1 LPTLRSG
8 AGGSS
13 PDDARHGAVVSG
25 AGADYA
31 ALLVGAERVVAE
43 ASAKLVAMQ
52 SSPLRTERKDL
63 LDVVTEA
70 DLASEEIVVQG
81 LLRLTP
87 GAAILA
93 EERGA
98 VGHARERWIIDP
110 LDGTV
115 NFASGLPWFSVT
127 VAYEVDGVVQL
138 GLVHAPAAR
147 LVARYLRGR
156 IAEVDG
162 RPARVKP
169 TTSLADAVL
178 SVCLTSH
185 FSPELVR
192 RTSAIVE
199 RLAGVARGVR
209 IVVSGGYEMSLVA
222 SGRSDGFVSIKAD
235 VVSHAAGM
243 ELIRAAGGRVT
254 TLSGRE
260 AGNDDLERIATNG
273 AIHDELLAEL
283 EGIR

>member
-1 LPTLRSG
+1 MKPSAHTDLSQLL
-8 AGGSS
+8 
-13 PDDARHGAVVSG
+13 
-25 AGADYA
+25 AGAQS
-31 ALLVGAERVVAE
+31 VVAE
-43 ASAKLVAMQ
+43 AAAKLVAMQ
-52 SSPLRTERKDL
+52 GSPLRTERKDL

-70 DLASEEIVVQG
+70 DLAAEEIVVNG
-81 LLRLTP
+81 LMKLTP
-87 GAAILA
+87 DAAILA

-98 VGHARERWIIDP
+98 VGAGGARWIIDP

-127 VAYEVDGVVQL
+127 VAYEVDGVVEL
-138 GLVHAPAAR
+138 GLVHAPKAG
-147 LVARYLRGR
+147 LLARYLRGR

-162 RPARVKP
+162 APARVKP
-169 TTSLADAVL
+169 TTSLSDAVI

-199 RLAGVARGVR
+199 RLASVARGVR
-209 IVVSGGYEMSLVA
+209 IVVSGGFEMSLVA

-235 VVSHAAGM
+235 VVSHATGN

-254 TLSGRE
+254 TLSG
-260 AGNDDLERIATNG
+260 ADAKIDDLERVATNG
-273 AIHDELLAEL
+273 LIHDELLEQLNAV
-283 EGIR
+283 G

>member
-1 LPTLRSG
+1 MNTTTSTELLDLLR
-8 AGGSS
+8 
-13 PDDARHGAVVSG
+13 
-25 AGADYA
+25 
-31 ALLVGAERVVAE
+31 GAEAIVAE
-43 ASAKLVAMQ
+43 AAAKLVAMQ

-70 DLASEEIVVQG
+70 DLAAEEIVVSG
-81 LLRLTP
+81 LMKLTP
-87 GAAILA
+87 HASILA

-98 VGHARERWIIDP
+98 VGDASADRWIIDP

-127 VAYEVDGVVQL
+127 VAYESNGVIQLGIVNAPKANLHSRYARGALATVDGQ
-138 GLVHAPAAR
+138 
-147 LVARYLRGR
+147 
-156 IAEVDG
+156 
-162 RPARVKP
+162 PAREK
-169 TTSLADAVL
+169 TTRSVSDAVI

-185 FSPELVR
+185 FSPDDVR

-209 IVVSGGYEMSLVA
+209 IVVSGAFEMSQVA
-222 SGRSDGFVSIKAD
+222 AGRMDGFVSLKAD

-243 ELIRAAGGRVT
+243 ELVRAGGGRVS

-260 AGNDDLERIATNG
+260 AKIDDLERIATNG
-273 AIHDELLAEL
+273 LIHDELLEQLNAVL
-283 EGIR
+283 GRA

>member
-1 LPTLRSG
+1 LSG
-8 AGGSS
+8 TH
-13 PDDARHGAVVSG
+13 P
-25 AGADYA
+25 DYA
-31 ALLVGAERVVAE
+31 ALLAGAERVVAE
-43 ASAKLVAMQ
+43 AAAKLVAMQ

-87 GAAILA
+87 HAAILA

-98 VGHARERWIIDP
+98 VGDARERWIIDP

-127 VAYEVDGVVQL
+127 VAYEVDGVVEL

-147 LVARYLRGR
+147 LVARYRRGAL
-156 IAEVDG
+156 AEIDG
-162 RPARVKP
+162 SPVHVKP
-169 TTSLADAVL
+169 TTLLSDAVI

-192 RTSAIVE
+192 KTSAIVE

-243 ELIRAAGGRVT
+243 ELIRAAGGRIT

-260 AGNDDLERIATNG
+260 ATNDDLERIATNG
-273 AIHDELLAEL
+273 SIHDELLEHLNAV
-283 EGIR
+283 R